1 MEGLDQE
8 VDMDQVKLAL
18 QETRWPGRLE
28 LFGDQ
33 VYLDG
38 AHNPHAMLRL
48 IEFAKSLAGKRVKI
62 LFGALKRKDYS
73 GMLEALQTGLPEAE
87 LILTTFH
94 YGEVVAQGDR
104 QDLPYVADYKAYI
117 KEFMDQSRPD
127 EVLFVTGSLY
137 FIAEVRAFLLEG

>member
-8 VDMDQVKLAL
+8 VDMDQVKHAL

-48 IEFAKSLAGKRVKI
+48 IEFANSLAGKRVKI
-62 LFGALKRKDYS
+62 LFGGPQAKR
-73 GMLEALQTGLPEAE
+73 L
-87 LILTTFH
+87 
-94 YGEVVAQGDR
+94 
-104 QDLPYVADYKAYI
+104 
-117 KEFMDQSRPD
+117 
-127 EVLFVTGSLY
+127 
-137 FIAEVRAFLLEG
+137 

>member
-48 IEFAKSLAGKRVKI
+48 IEFANSLAGKRVKI
-62 LFGALKRKDYS
+62 LFGASSEKIIAGCSKRFKRDCQK
-73 GMLEALQTGLPEAE
+73 LN
-87 LILTTFH
+87 
-94 YGEVVAQGDR
+94 
-104 QDLPYVADYKAYI
+104 
-117 KEFMDQSRPD
+117 
-127 EVLFVTGSLY
+127 
-137 FIAEVRAFLLEG
+137 